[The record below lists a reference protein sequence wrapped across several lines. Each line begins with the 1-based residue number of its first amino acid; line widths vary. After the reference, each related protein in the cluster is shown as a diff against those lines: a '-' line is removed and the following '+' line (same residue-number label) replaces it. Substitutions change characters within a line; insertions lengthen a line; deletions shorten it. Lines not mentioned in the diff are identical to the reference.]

1 MNDNKWFGYDNIHKR
16 PYIYSYKL
24 YERFHTCNA
33 RLTDINL
40 STNFRQ
46 SGPFTL
52 EKDSVQQYLSD
63 SKPGIHMISLRIGD
77 KENASEK
84 TFCFF
89 QPHIVDNKGYNV
101 RICIKNNRNEEKRT
115 KIMIESSENISEGLL
130 FYTLPDCLIQFEFP
144 EILKKTFHYYLIQT
158 PACKP
163 DFKIK
168 SFKVPENAEVYPE
181 GTKFMDYGIKLELTE
196 IN

>member
-1 MNDNKWFGYDNIHKR
+1 
-16 PYIYSYKL
+16 
-24 YERFHTCNA
+24 
-33 RLTDINL
+33 
-40 STNFRQ
+40 
-46 SGPFTL
+46 
-52 EKDSVQQYLSD
+52 
-63 SKPGIHMISLRIGD
+63 
-77 KENASEK
+77 
-84 TFCFF
+84 
-89 QPHIVDNKGYNV
+89 
-101 RICIKNNRNEEKRT
+101 
-115 KIMIESSENISEGLL
+115 MIESSENISEGLL